1 MNRAINILLLVV
13 SFPTL
18 AFAIFVGFDLPIE
31 FLHTTAQQLAY
42 RDTIFLICGLVLL
55 VLILRRS
62 ASRWTGVGMTRKPE
76 RFIWCADIGPE
87 RKKQVR
93 MYLVIEAVV
102 ALCFAAAVYTITPDA
117 WFVSLVYGLL
127 FLDQLLFLLLA
138 TSWFRVGVTHK
149 AVVVADRELKVL
161 YFSGLRRVETH
172 QQTVYFEYIE
182 DLQLFFPTNCV
193 PDGKY
198 GEFRTALE
206 SRVNRDRVYF
216 SDKFKELA

>member
-31 FLHTTAQQLAY
+31 FLHTTASQLPY

-62 ASRWTGVGMTRKPE
+62 ASRWVGVGMTRKPE
-76 RFIWCADIGPE
+76 RFVWCADIGAE

-93 MYLVIEAVV
+93 MYLVIEAVI
-102 ALCFAAAVYTITPDA
+102 ALCFAYAMYTLTPES
-117 WFVSLVYGLL
+117 WFVSLVYLLL
-127 FLDQLLFLLLA
+127 FIDQIVFMLVA

-149 AVVVADRELKVL
+149 AVVVADRELRVL
-161 YFSGLRRVETH
+161 YFSGLRRVESH
-172 QQTVYFEYIE
+172 QQTIYFEYIE

-193 PDGKY
+193 PEGKY

-206 SRVNRDRVYF
+206 SRVNRDRVFF
-216 SDKFKELA
+216 SEKFKELS